1 MKKLGYSLVEL
12 TVVITLILFLLGA
25 VLRSVDTLKT
35 KSLSRDTE
43 RIAQIDKLAKTL
55 HLILMENP
63 KIFIGS
69 SSIVYLSL
77 PMRSPT
83 TNCQVDYPNLPDL
96 PSGWQYYCADIN
108 TYLKT
113 DGSGWLPVNFSNIS
127 QIKLEGLPTDPLNN
141 EQNFFAYVADNN
153 KKEFEFLVIPE
164 SSSNK
169 GPDSISAQD
178 GGTSYYLYEA
188 GNNKSLIPEDIE
200 LVLGIPSGETLWAQ
214 TENFGIY
221 YDDIDAISLDN
232 DYIYLVGSHEVDH
245 QYSNWQ
251 WIIEKRYKKTGEI
264 VWATITDVTPGN
276 YKSEAPWDMI
286 SDENYIYIVGR
297 NGNYVSYIEKRD
309 KNTGELVAAISSSA
323 IESAWRVSQDDENL
337 YIAGWN
343 RNIVYL
349 TLPDGSRIG
358 TSDYYLVIEKR
369 KKADLSLIWRYSVNP
384 SSPYISCPYQG
395 APAYQCLCY
404 EWDLYPSI
412 EYKSGYV
419 FLGSSQGNYSPYNNP
434 NCPYNIYGR
443 IEKINANNGS
453 RISFVTTTKSVYDLY
468 TDDNNLFVSTYG
480 YLEKRDF
487 NLNLLLS
494 TQANAGVLDGFGKY
508 LYLAYYSVVS
518 GRDYQWV
525 IEKRKKYDL
534 SLVWTKFSNPSN
546 SEDYVKSIKVDSTGI
561 YIAGNDKNTTG
572 GEYDFQLRLERRNK

>member
-1 MKKLGYSLVEL
+1 
-12 TVVITLILFLLGA
+12 
-25 VLRSVDTLKT
+25 
-35 KSLSRDTE
+35 
-43 RIAQIDKLAKTL
+43 
-55 HLILMENP
+55 
-63 KIFIGS
+63 
-69 SSIVYLSL
+69 
-77 PMRSPT
+77 
-83 TNCQVDYPNLPDL
+83 
-96 PSGWQYYCADIN
+96 
-108 TYLKT
+108 
-113 DGSGWLPVNFSNIS
+113 
-127 QIKLEGLPTDPLNN
+127 
-141 EQNFFAYVADNN
+141 
-153 KKEFEFLVIPE
+153 LVIPE

-200 LVLGIPSGETLWAQ
+200 LVFGIPSGEIVWTQ

-221 YDDIDAISLDN
+221 WDDIEAISLDN

-245 QYSNWQ
+245 QYINWQ

-297 NGNYVSYIEKRD
+297 NGDYVSYIEKRD
-309 KNTGELVAAISSSA
+309 KNTGELITATTSSA
-323 IESAWRVSQDDENL
+323 MESAWRVSQDDENL
-337 YIAGWN
+337 YIVGWKTK
-343 RNIVYL
+343 IVAN
-349 TLPDGSRIG
+349 
-358 TSDYYLVIEKR
+358 TSDFYIVLQKR
-369 KKADLSLIWRYSVNP
+369 RKSDLQLLWSYTSNP
-384 SSPYISCPYQG
+384 SSPYKVCDLPSSRCICFDYFGYPAISYKNGSIYIGTAQGVYNFDNPQCGPYD
-395 APAYQCLCY
+395 
-404 EWDLYPSI
+404 EDLRRYGI
-412 EYKSGYV
+412 
-419 FLGSSQGNYSPYNNP
+419 
-434 NCPYNIYGR
+434 IYGR

-525 IEKRKKYDL
+525 IEKRKKDDL